1 MSTPYTKK
9 DFKVGQ
15 EVILGRQST
24 FGNYWRGSRVKED
37 HTNDIITK
45 VGTKFIT
52 TRMGKFAIEK
62 HGLLD
67 VTNSGFDLYPN
78 MEEFKKVRNREVISE
93 KATSLL
99 KNKAETLTDE
109 QLFAIAEIMGIQY

>member
-15 EVILGRQST
+15 EVVLGKKGT
-24 FGNYWRGSRVKED
+24 MGNYWRGSRAKED
-37 HTNDIITK
+37 HTEDVVTK
-45 VGTKFIT
+45 VGTKYIT

-62 HGLLD
+62 HGMFD
-67 VTNSGFDLYPN
+67 VTNAGFDLYPN

-99 KNKAETLTDE
+99 RNKAETLTDE
-109 QLFAIAEIMGIQY
+109 QIFAIAEIMGIQY